1 MTDINVKLLDISS
14 ASDGDVLKYVAANG
28 TVEYGAA
35 AGTSAINTSLVT
47 VIAGSFYID
56 SSLKPTLSLEPGS
69 TYKFDQSDSSNSGHP
84 LRFSTTSDGTH
95 NSGTEYTTGITY
107 VGTPGSSG
115 AYTQIVVT
123 YNTPTLYYYC
133 SNHSGM
139 GSNSVVGN
147 PVVPAQS
154 TDSNRVVYDLA
165 DPTNSI
171 VLDAKNGLSP
181 ATFHGDI
188 IDANGNVIVDVS
200 STTTTFIGGFAGN
213 MYGGD
218 IYDNSS
224 TNKVLT
230 SGTNTNDSV
239 LDVYTANAHNLN
251 TTGTTTFGG
260 TVTFSSGLIDFIG
273 SSPTGT
279 WNGNVATNTGAA
291 TVLSVGS
298 IGDGSDAVLY
308 ADVQGSITGD
318 STGDITG
325 NVISSSNG
333 HVVVDTGSY
342 NTAIIYGTHKG
353 DLEGTIRNSQGQL
366 VLDNGSIGGSASFGG
381 DVFGNV
387 TGNITGSLISSSNGH
402 VVIDTDSYNTAII
415 YGTHKGNL
423 EGTIRNSQGQLVLDN
438 GSIGGFPSFG
448 GVSDTVSNLSN
459 HSIQAIGDINSND
472 TISNGDFLLY
482 DNSSSHFAFVNFEAE
497 VNSYITASTGNLQI
511 QDLTDVDSV
520 DSLAMGDILLYD
532 NSSSQFAFVN
542 FESEVLAYV
551 NASTAHNAN
560 DYNTY
565 TTVSSLIDT
574 VQANLT
580 SVIGSAPTTLDTL
593 AEIAAALENDAN
605 IAVTLTNSIG
615 SVKSNVDLVQ
625 DNVSSLTSST
635 DANDYN
641 TYTTVTNLI
650 DTVQSNVTAIPD
662 SAAND
667 YITYTA
673 LSGLI
678 DTVQSNIVTNNGTA
692 NTWVNSNDHTTYT
705 TVTANLYNTYA
716 SLHSDID
723 LIQDNVAINTSSID
737 LVQNNVSINTSSINT
752 VQSNLT
758 ALTSSDLDMGGNK
771 VLFGNMYANEASL
784 PSASTY
790 HGMFAHVH
798 GTGKGYFAHAG
809 SWIKLL
815 DETSSTTS
823 NLTEGT
829 NLYYSDDRVNT
840 ALNTSSANTSTVL
853 SWDGTDYAW
862 VAQSSGGTNYP
873 WSNVSSNV
881 SASAGDKLFVDTSTT
896 AVTITLPASPAF
908 GSEIRVIDI
917 KGNSANNKIT
927 LDNNGNNIEG
937 ITDSLEVNI
946 NRAAFGLVF
955 YDATEGW
962 VFIEK

>member
-35 AGTSAINTSLVT
+35 PGASAINTSTVT
-47 VIAGSFYID
+47 VTAGSFYID
-56 SSLKPTLSLEPGS
+56 NSLKPNLSLEPGS

-139 GSNSVVGN
+139 GYRSVVGN
-147 PVVPAQS
+147 PIVPAQS
-154 TDSNRVVYDLA
+154 PDSNRVVYDLA

-171 VLDAKNGLSP
+171 VLDAKDGLAP

-200 STTTTFIGGFAGN
+200 SSTTTFIGGFAGN

-224 TNKVLT
+224 TDKVLT
-230 SGTNTNDSV
+230 SGTNSNDSV

-260 TVTFSSGLIDFIG
+260 TVNFSSGLIDFIG

-279 WNGNVATNTGAA
+279 WNGNVATNTGAV

-298 IGDGSDAVLY
+298 VGDGSDAVLY

-318 STGDITG
+318 TTGDITG

-333 HVVVDTGSY
+333 HIVVDTGSY

-366 VLDNGSIGGSASFGG
+366 VLDNGSIGGSPSFGG
-381 DVFGNV
+381 DVFGDV
-387 TGNITGSLISSSNGH
+387 TGDITGNLISSSNSH
-402 VVIDTDSYNTAII
+402 VVVDTGSYNTAII
-415 YGTHKGNL
+415 YGTHKGDL
-423 EGTIRNSQGQLVLDN
+423 EGTIRNSLGQLVLDN

-448 GVSDTVSNLSN
+448 GISDTVANLSN

-482 DNSSSHFAFVNFEAE
+482 DNSSSHFGFVNFEAE
-497 VNSYITASTGNLQI
+497 VNSYITASTSNLQI

-551 NASTAHNAN
+551 NASTTHNAN

-574 VQANLT
+574 VQSNLT

-641 TYTTVTNLI
+641 TYNTVTALI

-667 YITYTA
+667 HITYTT

-705 TVTANLYNTYA
+705 TVTANLYNTYT

-723 LIQDNVAINTSSID
+723 LIQDNVNSLTSIVDSADANLYNTY
-737 LVQNNVSINTSSINT
+737 NT
-752 VQSNLT
+752 VTGLIDTVQDNVGLSYSVYG
-758 ALTSSDLDMGGNK
+758 SSDQFTVGSSNT
-771 VLFGNMYANEASL
+771 FSL
-784 PSASTY
+784 SSAVSNVNNIIVSLNGIVQYPTLGYEVSGST
-790 HGMFAHVH
+790 
-798 GTGKGYFAHAG
+798 
-809 SWIKLL
+809 
-815 DETSSTTS
+815 
-823 NLTEGT
+823 LT
-829 NLYYSDDRVNT
+829 L
-840 ALNTSSANTSTVL
+840 ANTSPIKQGLILEVRHLESGITAA
-853 SWDGTDYAW
+853 SWSEA
-862 VAQSSGGTNYP
+862 
-873 WSNVSSNV
+873 SSNTTLAAEEKV
-881 SASAGDKLFVDTSTT
+881 IVDTSTN
-896 AVTITLPASPAF
+896 AIILTLPTNPSL
-908 GSEIRVIDI
+908 GNEIRVIDGA
-917 KGNSANNKIT
+917 GNASNNSIT
-927 LDNNGNNIEG
+927 LFGNGSNIEAE
-937 ITDSLEVNI
+937 TSNVVVDVDRS
-946 NRAAFGLVF
+946 AFTLV
-955 YDATEGW
+955 YYNTYQGW
-962 VFIEK
+962 LFGEK